1 MRSLP
6 WFASLIVATF
16 AVACGPGTKGDDDSG
31 DDDTGQTPDA
41 YDGPLTGVSGRV
53 WMPNQGPGQAPPGA
67 EIPVFGAVVYLSS
80 VKPAA
85 IPQQVYC
92 ERCEDAPS
100 NAVYSGHDG
109 SFEIPA
115 IPGDYFL
122 VIQKGQWRIEKQ
134 VTIAEGTELV
144 LTAADTTLPT
154 VHDPDNGLWIPKMA
168 VVLGNYDA
176 IEDILGKIGLGNMN
190 GDDFVDGAGEVTI
203 FTDPVELFGNL
214 DTLRQFHIVYFPC
227 NTEIDPPDE
236 VFGGG
241 IPELNDQA
249 ELDNIRRYVNEGGKL
264 YVTDWSGE
272 IMDHPFPPQIALGDL
287 GADTVGTYD
296 PINFG
301 GTITTSG
308 NADGSI
314 YDSMDAEAVDPNLD
328 AWLGLQMSPTE
339 ENPTP
344 ALIDPD
350 NFIATHN
357 YNWISSLT
365 SVMTGEDEEGLP
377 IIDEPKAWVIGS
389 GPDTGGQKKPLT
401 VTFEPTGCGRVMF
414 STYQTSGAS
423 AADHHSGLYP
433 QERVLLFLIAEIGV
447 CSDGPIVD

>member
-1 MRSLP
+1 MRSHP
-6 WFASLIVATF
+6 WFASLILATF
-16 AVACGPGTKGDDDSG
+16 VIACGPSTKGDDDG
-31 DDDTGQTPDA
+31 DDDSGQTPDA
-41 YDGPLTGVSGRV
+41 YDGPITGVSGRV

-67 EIPVFGAVVYLSS
+67 EIPVFHAMVYLSA

-134 VTIAEGTELV
+134 VTVAEGTELQ
-144 LTAADTTLPT
+144 LTAADTTLPS

-168 VVLGNYDA
+168 VAIGTNDN
-176 IEDILGKIGLGNMN
+176 IEDILGKLGLGNMS
-190 GDDFVDGAGEVTI
+190 GDDFQDGGGEVTV
-203 FTDPVELFGNL
+203 FTDPGDLFGDL

-227 NTEIDPPDE
+227 NVNIDGDDG
-236 VFGGG
+236 FGGG
-241 IPELNDQA
+241 YPELNNQV
-249 ELDNIRRYVNEGGKL
+249 ELDNLRRYVNEGGKL
-264 YVTDWSGE
+264 YVTDWSGDV
-272 IMDHPFPPQIALGDL
+272 MDHPFPPQIELG
-287 GADTVGTYD
+287 GGVDTTGTYD

-301 GTITTSG
+301 GTITNSG
-308 NADGSI
+308 DSNGFS
-314 YDSMDAEAVDPNLD
+314 YDSLDAEAVDADLN
-328 AWLGLQMSPTE
+328 AWLGLQMSPVE
-339 ENPTP
+339 GDPTP
-344 ALIDPD
+344 ALINPD
-350 NFIATHN
+350 NFAARDNWN
-357 YNWISSLT
+357 YIENLT
-365 SVMTGEDEEGLP
+365 SVMTGEDPEGLP

-389 GPDTGGQKKPLT
+389 NPDLDDNVKRPLT

-414 STYQTSGAS
+414 STYQTSGATS
-423 AADHHSGLYP
+423 SDHHSGLYP

-447 CSDGPIVD
+447 CFEGPIVD

>member
-1 MRSLP
+1 MRSHP
-6 WFASLIVATF
+6 WFASLILATF
-16 AVACGPGTKGDDDSG
+16 VVACGPSTKGDDDNG
-31 DDDTGQTPDA
+31 DDDSGQTPDA

-67 EIPVFGAVVYLSS
+67 EIPVFGALVYLSA

-100 NAVYSGHDG
+100 NAVYSSHDG

-134 VTIAEGTELV
+134 VTVAEGTELQ
-144 LTAADTTLPT
+144 LTAADTTLPS

-168 VVLGNYDA
+168 VAIGTNDN
-176 IEDILGKIGLGNMN
+176 IEDILGKLGLGNMS
-190 GDDFVDGAGEVTI
+190 GDDFIDGGGEVTV
-203 FTDPVELFGNL
+203 FNDADDLFGNL

-227 NTEIDPPDE
+227 NVDVDSYTYP
-236 VFGGG
+236 G
-241 IPELNDQA
+241 LSNQA
-249 ELDNIRRYVNEGGKL
+249 TLDNIRRYVNEGGKL
-264 YVTDWSGE
+264 YVTDWSGDV
-272 IMDHPFPPQIALGDL
+272 MDHPFPTQIALGDF
-287 GADTVGTYD
+287 GADTTGTYD

-301 GTITTSG
+301 GTITSEG
-308 NADGSI
+308 DANGGL
-314 YDSMDAEAVDPNLD
+314 YDSPDAEAVDPDLD
-328 AWLGLQMSPTE
+328 AWLGLQLSPTE

-357 YNWISSLT
+357 WNWINSLT
-365 SVMTGEDEEGLP
+365 SVMTGEDPEGLP

-389 GPDTGGQKKPLT
+389 NPDLGDNVKRPLT

-423 AADHHSGLYP
+423 SSDHHSGLYP

-447 CSDGPIVD
+447 CFEGPIVD